1 MATLINGA
9 GFYPVTAQEDADLYA
24 GIFGNGPVVLD
35 IGNKMTTTLVNS
47 NRTVR
52 VRDGVYISQGR
63 RIQIDV
69 GLYDDFAIPT
79 SPASAYY
86 IIGYQF
92 TTDSDGNETV
102 SRFTTQVPNATSTIP
117 ETQIRPGANSCYF
130 SLYRVQ
136 VANNIVAG
144 VTALFSNITDLA
156 AMYDML
162 NNQYVISG
170 IVNSQ
175 YSLGSVAAGASASAT
190 VDVSADVSD
199 CDTWYAIHRY
209 TSFSACTNFND
220 KTGPKTIDITTFNI
234 SGTQHN
240 VTCYYKLI
248 KLKKVTA

>member
-35 IGNKMTTTLVNS
+35 VGNKMSTTLVNS

-79 SPASAYY
+79 SPANAYY

-92 TTDSDGNETV
+92 TTDGDGNETV
-102 SRFTTQVPNATSTIP
+102 SRFVTQVSSATDVIP

-136 VANNIVAG
+136 VASSIVSS
-144 VTALFSNITDLA
+144 VTALFASASDLA
-156 AMYDML
+156 SMYDML
-162 NNQYVISG
+162 NNQYVVIG
-170 IVNSQ
+170 VVNAQ
-175 YSLGSVAAGASASAT
+175 YSLGAIAAGASASAT
-190 VDVSADVSD
+190 IDVSADVSD
-199 CDTWYAIHRY
+199 CDSWYAIHRY

-220 KTGPKTIDITTFNI
+220 KTGPKTIDVTAFNI

-240 VTCYYKLI
+240 VTCYYKLV
-248 KLKKVTA
+248 KLKRVSA

>member
-35 IGNKMTTTLVNS
+35 VGNKMSTTLVNS

-63 RIQIDV
+63 RSQIDV
-69 GLYDDFAIPT
+69 GLYYDFAIPT
-79 SPASAYY
+79 SPANAYY

-92 TTDSDGNETV
+92 TTDGDGNETV
-102 SRFTTQVPNATSTIP
+102 SRFVTQVSSATDVIP

-136 VANNIVAG
+136 VASSIVSS
-144 VTALFSNITDLA
+144 VTALFASASDLA

-170 IVNSQ
+170 VVNAQ
-175 YSLGSVAAGASASAT
+175 YSLGAIAAGASASAT
-190 VDVSADVSD
+190 IDVSADVSD
-199 CDTWYAIHRY
+199 CDSWYAIHRY

-220 KTGPKTIDITTFNI
+220 KTGPKTIDVTAFNI

-240 VTCYYKLI
+240 VTCYYKLV
-248 KLKKVTA
+248 KLKRVSA

>member
-35 IGNKMTTTLVNS
+35 VGNKMSTTLVNS

-79 SPASAYY
+79 SPANAYY

-92 TTDSDGNETV
+92 TTDGDGNETV
-102 SRFTTQVPNATSTIP
+102 SRFVTQVPSASDTIP

-136 VANNIVAG
+136 VASSIVSS
-144 VTALFSNITDLA
+144 VTALFANASDLA
-156 AMYDML
+156 TMYDML
-162 NNQYVISG
+162 NSQYVVIG
-170 IVNSQ
+170 VVNSQ
-175 YSLGSVAAGASASAT
+175 YSLGAVAAGASASAT
-190 VDVSADVSD
+190 IDVSADVSD
-199 CDTWYAIHRY
+199 CDSWFAIHRY

-220 KTGPKTIDITTFNI
+220 KIGPKTIDVTAFNI
-234 SGTQHN
+234 SGAQHN
-240 VTCYYKLI
+240 VTVYYRLV
-248 KLKKVTA
+248 KLKRISA